1 MARNVAVVAGAS
13 GLVGGYLLRVLLED
27 AFFDSI
33 IAIGRRNVPFEHPKL
48 MRKIADFATLRG
60 LDAPGATHV
69 FCALGT
75 TIRKAGSRQAF
86 RQVDHQAVL
95 NLARAGVEQGAR
107 RFLVVSSVGASPKS
121 RNFYLR
127 VKGEMER
134 DVASLPFEAVHI
146 FQPSLL
152 LGLRAEKRP
161 GEQIGAAIA
170 RALEWMLA
178 GALRKYRP
186 ISAAR
191 VAQAMAVA
199 AERGKSGV
207 NIHQFD
213 DIQRLSG

>member
-1 MARNVAVVAGAS
+1 MARNVAVVAGAT

-27 AFFDSI
+27 AFFDSVVT
-33 IAIGRRNVPFEHPKL
+33 IGRRNPPLAHPKL
-48 MRKIADFATLRG
+48 TQKIADFAALRES
-60 LDAPGATHV
+60 DASGATHV

-75 TIRKAGSRQAF
+75 TIKQAGSRQAF
-86 RQVDHQAVL
+86 RQVDYQAVL

-107 RFLVVSSVGASPKS
+107 RFLVVLSVGASPS
-121 RNFYLR
+121 SWNFYLR

-134 DVASLPFEAVHI
+134 DVASLPYEAVHI
-146 FQPSLL
+146 FQPGFL
-152 LGLRAEKRP
+152 LGARAGRRP
-161 GEQIGAAIA
+161 GEQFGAAIA
-170 RALEWMLA
+170 RALEWMFA

-199 AERGKSGV
+199 AERGPSGV

-213 DIQRLSG
+213 GMQRLAG